1 MQWTNALLVDKHGG
15 IRPQE
20 QDSKGENQNM
30 VNKSEWYFINWKRTQ
45 IAVAVANRPAE
56 IFLFLHKNTS
66 VAPPNSKLN
75 FNQARQVPTSSDCR
89 SPQEQSKWGVNC
101 LQTAIDDGFDHVA
114 NIFDRTFSGELVQ
127 FGHSRTDLGRRRH
140 GQLHGKKAG
149 EKITRVGERRKSL
162 YSEGKGRKYE
172 ELWGI

>member
-1 MQWTNALLVDKHGG
+1 MQWRNALLVDKHGG

-30 VNKSEWYFINWKRTQ
+30 VNKSEWYSINSKRTQ

-89 SPQEQSKWGVNC
+89 SPQERSKWGVNR
-101 LQTAIDDGFDHVA
+101 LQTAIDDGFDHVV
-114 NIFDRTFSGELVQ
+114 NISIAPFPVNLYNLGTAVQIWGGEGMDNFMARKQ
-127 FGHSRTDLGRRRH
+127 
-140 GQLHGKKAG
+140 GKK
-149 EKITRVGERRKSL
+149 
-162 YSEGKGRKYE
+162 
-172 ELWGI
+172 